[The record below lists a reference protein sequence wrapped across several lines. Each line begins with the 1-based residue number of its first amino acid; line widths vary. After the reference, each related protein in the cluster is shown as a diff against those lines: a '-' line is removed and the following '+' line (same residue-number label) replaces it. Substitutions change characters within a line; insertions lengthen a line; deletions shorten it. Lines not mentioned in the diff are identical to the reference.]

1 MVTKIFVFVISR
13 KFREIL
19 ISCFAKFSSSFA
31 KFSRNT
37 KSKFGR
43 NFRDFAKFFDEIFVI
58 SRNIN
63 QFLLKFNKILII
75 TPYLVDWICRLCL
88 NTVLFASPVCPPPLS
103 FSDCPLFFFLF
114 FSFCLLFF
122 FLSVT
127 SSYFCPPFLF
137 FFLLTLFLSFPVWS
151 VSQCSLLFTLSSL
164 SLHFSLI
171 SLIFVLS

>member
-1 MVTKIFVFVISR
+1 M
-13 KFREIL
+13 
-19 ISCFAKFSSSFA
+19 SSLF
-31 KFSRNT
+31 KHC
-37 KSKFGR
+37 
-43 NFRDFAKFFDEIFVI
+43 
-58 SRNIN
+58 
-63 QFLLKFNKILII
+63 
-75 TPYLVDWICRLCL
+75 LVCQ
-88 NTVLFASPVCPPPLS
+88 SGMSPPLS

-171 SLIFVLS
+171 WLIFFYRFFWGQLGLYFLITLHTLLVHTFLCCWGLLLPLQAAHNSCSAALLLFISHCCCC

>member
-1 MVTKIFVFVISR
+1 MRITQKCSRITKRKTVRTRIIYHLSVNSLFIMLAPKSLSRVVTKIFVFVISR

-43 NFRDFAKFFDEIFVI
+43 NFRDFAKIFDEIFVI

-75 TPYLVDWICRLCL
+75 TPYLVDWICRLCAH
-88 NTVLFASPVCPPPLS
+88 VPPPL
-103 FSDCPLFFFLF
+103 
-114 FSFCLLFF
+114 
-122 FLSVT
+122 
-127 SSYFCPPFLF
+127 PPPP
-137 FFLLTLFLSFPVWS
+137 SPS
-151 VSQCSLLFTLSSL
+151 E
-164 SLHFSLI
+164 
-171 SLIFVLS
+171 